1 MVGQTLK
8 REYADIK
15 AGVEGS
21 VGQVPSTS
29 EIPEPPSPTG
39 FTEELPDQ
47 PGTDFISNS
56 KKDYNEEPNQEQD
69 FDFNSIQPS
78 PSNFQPRFDESKIH
92 EITEAIVNE
101 RWEELM
107 SSMGNI
113 AIWKERTDSNILS
126 MKQEIIRANNRVENM
141 QNAIL
146 GKVKDYDEGL
156 RNVGTEMR
164 ALEKVFERILEPMT
178 SNIKELERITQE
190 LKRIKKN

>member
-1 MVGQTLK
+1 MAGQTLK

-47 PGTDFISNS
+47 PGTDFIYNS

-107 SSMGNI
+107 SSIGNI

>member
-1 MVGQTLK
+1 MAGQTLK

>member
-1 MVGQTLK
+1 
-8 REYADIK
+8 
-15 AGVEGS
+15 
-21 VGQVPSTS
+21 
-29 EIPEPPSPTG
+29 
-39 FTEELPDQ
+39 
-47 PGTDFISNS
+47 
-56 KKDYNEEPNQEQD
+56 
-69 FDFNSIQPS
+69 
-78 PSNFQPRFDESKIH
+78 
-92 EITEAIVNE
+92 
-101 RWEELM
+101 M
-107 SSMGNI
+107 SSIGNI